1 MVLEMKHSKAG
12 IFRSLASPLKMH
24 GTINTKNNAPPML
37 GEHTDSVLKQYLGL
51 SNSDL
56 NDLKNKKVIN

>member
-1 MVLEMKHSKAG
+1 
-12 IFRSLASPLKMH
+12 
-24 GTINTKNNAPPML
+24 ML